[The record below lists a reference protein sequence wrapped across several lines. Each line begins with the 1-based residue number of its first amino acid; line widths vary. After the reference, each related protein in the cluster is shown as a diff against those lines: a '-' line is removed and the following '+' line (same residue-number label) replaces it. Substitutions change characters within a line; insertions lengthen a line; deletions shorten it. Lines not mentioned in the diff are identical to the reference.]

1 MAAWTLSR
9 SQTGRCLPVRA
20 HSVERRYGSGSH
32 RLARSRFR
40 DAAGKGPP
48 QHAAGYRDFR
58 KFTAGIF
65 RASRYL
71 ATVRRAT
78 TNPCSASNSAMRLS
92 ERGDFESSAPISCLM
107 SARIAVDDAVRGIP
121 ERHGVEEGFGIRGG
135 ELKRPVLACV
145 GGVID
150 ARLVACSGGHEEG
163 VLGGKCDDAAKVE
176 RIGAGDGVFDAMQ

>member
-1 MAAWTLSR
+1 MAAWTLHAA
-9 SQTGRCLPVRA
+9 QTGRCLSVHD
-20 HSVERRYGSGSH
+20 HSVERWNGSGSH
-32 RLARSRFR
+32 RPARSRFR

-48 QHAAGYRDFR
+48 RHAAGYRDFR

-107 SARIAVDDAVRGIP
+107 SARIAVDDAAPPVSVETCDP
-121 ERHGVEEGFGIRGG
+121 KKYLNSSVPNGVSMYLPVVTRETVDSCKPSVSAIS
-135 ELKRPVLACV
+135 LKTKGRIAISPC
-145 GGVID
+145 
-150 ARLVACSGGHEEG
+150 
-163 VLGGKCDDAAKVE
+163 AKK
-176 RIGAGDGVFDAMQ
+176 FF